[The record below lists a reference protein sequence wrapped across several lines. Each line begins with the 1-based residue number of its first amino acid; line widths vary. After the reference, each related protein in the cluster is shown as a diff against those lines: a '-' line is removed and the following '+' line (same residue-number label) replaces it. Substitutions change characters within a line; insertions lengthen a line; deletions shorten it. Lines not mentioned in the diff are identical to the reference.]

1 MNPFD
6 FLNSINHTKQ
16 DLMEEDNGSKDTE
29 NRYNSFLINRSL
41 SYFSDTVAFANIVNR
56 YHHLDNKLQYH
67 FLINIIRKRKRFS
80 KWIKPEQLSDIEVVK
95 QYYGYSNEKAK
106 QVLPLLSPEKIKIIT
121 EKVSKGGRNKQ
132 PVDSSSNVG
141 SNTK

>member
-6 FLNSINHTKQ
+6 YVNSINHTK
-16 DLMEEDNGSKDTE
+16 EDIMVDDMTE
-29 NRYNSFLINRSL
+29 KSYNSFMICRSL
-41 SYFSDTVAFANIVNR
+41 SYFPDTVQFANLMNR

-80 KWIKPEQLSDIEVVK
+80 KWMKPETESDIEVVK

-106 QVLPLLSPEKIKIIT
+106 QALPLLSPEQITIIKQ
-121 EKVSKGGRNKQ
+121 KVNKGGRK
-132 PVDSSSNVG
+132 
-141 SNTK
+141 

>member
-1 MNPFD
+1 MNPFE
-6 FLNSINHTKQ
+6 FLNSINYSKL
-16 DLMEEDNGSKDTE
+16 DLMENDNGSRDIE
-29 NRYNSFLINRSL
+29 RGYNSFLINRSL
-41 SYFSDTVAFANIVNR
+41 SYFADTISFANVVNR

-106 QVLPLLSPEKIKIIT
+106 QVLPLLSPEQITIIKK
-121 EKVSKGGRNKQ
+121 KVSKGGRK
-132 PVDSSSNVG
+132 
-141 SNTK
+141 

>member
-41 SYFSDTVAFANIVNR
+41 SYFADTISFANVVNR

-80 KWIKPEQLSDIEVVK
+80 KWMKPETESDIEVVK
-95 QYYGYSNEKAK
+95 QYYGYSNQKAR
-106 QVLPLLSPEKIKIIT
+106 QVLPLLSPEHITIIKQ
-121 EKVSKGGRNKQ
+121 KVSKGGRK
-132 PVDSSSNVG
+132 
-141 SNTK
+141 